1 MYELPPML
9 RGSEGEQIAALRDY
23 LVRLARSLEGPD
35 ETALTTAAGGRAA
48 AAKTARAS
56 LAESEQV
63 RRRAA
68 ELRALIVKTADVIE
82 REVEVLN
89 RTLREDYL
97 ARSDFGTY
105 QESIRTVIESTAREV
120 VESYDY
126 AAALEALGRDGEALL
141 RSLTAI
147 RGQIRRGLITD
158 PETGETAM
166 GIAIAEEL
174 RFTGQERTENGLVYS
189 ELSPGQ
195 TLGLYTATGWQFW
208 INGSKR
214 GWFNSVD
221 GMLHVMN
228 LAVEQSLALG
238 GGWTVTMANGLGV
251 RYLG

>member
-23 LVRLARSLEGPD
+23 LVRLARSLETPG
-35 ETALTTAAGGRAA
+35 ETALTPAADRIAAGTE
-48 AAKTARAS
+48 TARLA
-56 LAESEQV
+56 AESEQV
-63 RRRAA
+63 RQRAA

-105 QESIRTVIESTAREV
+105 QESIRTVFESTAREV
-120 VESYDY
+120 VESYDF
-126 AAALEALGRDGEALL
+126 AAALEALDRDGQALL
-141 RSLTAI
+141 NALTAI
-147 RGQIRRGLITD
+147 RGEIRRGLITD
-158 PETGETAM
+158 PETGETGM

-174 RFTGQERTENGLVYS
+174 RFTGQERTENGLTYY

-221 GMLHVMN
+221 GMLHVTN
-228 LAVEQSLALG
+228 LSVEQSLALG
-238 GGWTVTMANGLGV
+238 GGWEVTMANGLGV